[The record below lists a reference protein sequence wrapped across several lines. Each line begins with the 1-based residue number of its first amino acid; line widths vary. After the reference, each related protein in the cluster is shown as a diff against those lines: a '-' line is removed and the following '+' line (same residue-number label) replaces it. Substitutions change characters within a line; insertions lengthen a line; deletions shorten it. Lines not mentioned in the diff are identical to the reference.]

1 VLDENQ
7 SPATRRPVK
16 TKLIPSAGK
25 KLLGYL
31 LKTKSIDKQINPGE
45 RARPDNRQRRTDQVS
60 TQVTLSDA
68 RRITAAAEK
77 KANEIGQPMNIAIA
91 DEGGNIVSHIRM
103 DGAWIGSI
111 DISQKKAYTSRA
123 FDISTKDLASH
134 SQSGGQ
140 FFGIHASNNGK
151 IMIFAGG
158 IPLKKDGKV
167 VGAIGVSGGS
177 GEQDHA
183 VAEAGAAAF

>member
-1 VLDENQ
+1 LSQRLKNSLQ
-7 SPATRRPVK
+7 K
-16 TKLIPSAGK
+16 TKGIHVMIL
-25 KLLGYL
+25 
-31 LKTKSIDKQINPGE
+31 Q
-45 RARPDNRQRRTDQVS
+45 
-60 TQVTLSDA
+60 DA
-68 RRITAAAEK
+68 RRVVAAAEK
-77 KANEIGQPMNIAIA
+77 KAKEIGQPMNIAVA
-91 DEGGNIVSHIRM
+91 DEGGNLVTHVRM
-103 DGAWIGSI
+103 DGAWLGSI
-111 DISQKKAYTSRA
+111 DISIKKAYTSRA
-123 FDISTKDLASH
+123 FDIATKDLATH
-134 SQSGGQ
+134 SRSGGQ

>member
-1 VLDENQ
+1 MVSLADAR
-7 SPATRRPVK
+7 SVIA
-16 TKLIPSAGK
+16 A
-25 KLLGYL
+25 
-31 LKTKSIDKQINPGE
+31 GE
-45 RARPDNRQRRTDQVS
+45 R
-60 TQVTLSDA
+60 
-68 RRITAAAEK
+68 
-77 KANEIGQPMNIAIA
+77 KAGGVGQPMKIAVA
-91 DEGGNIVSHIRM
+91 DGGGNIVAHVRM

-123 FDISTKDLASH
+123 FDIETKDLAAH

-177 GEQDHA
+177 GDQDHA